1 MATAVEQSQT
11 LSGITD
17 TLNKIKGAL
26 GSMSAEEK
34 AKFDNSGVA
43 SGMKDVFSATGGVF
57 SDLQVENGVLTSRSA
72 QQAVNNANN
81 VIGSAGTS
89 GEKSPM
95 QLLQEANAKLQ
106 KEFEKQKEVNK
117 ELEANASIAQQK
129 AEQPT
134 ATIGG
139 GEGASQPQVDPTT
152 GEPTTAQDGTPT
164 EASTIPGLEDDPV
177 ALAMTQAFNERLA
190 ITNANIQRL
199 QDFVDAEDEDTQ
211 RIISSLKAT
220 AASQTKRIEKEN
232 ARLAQAAQ
240 VAGIIA
246 GRGMY
251 SPEEHE
257 GIVSEVIQE
266 GLDRVADIE
275 NTRDTAIIEAKKAQR
290 EFNYKAYVEMS
301 DMVEALSDLKRQA
314 IIDMKDRLIEIETQE
329 REKQRFD
336 QEQADRNAFIL
347 APELMDATSEEI
359 YKAALA
365 NGIEPGLLAREVQ
378 AYKDEQAM
386 NALDIEGKQQD
397 IALQKERILSEQN
410 DRYIAWQKYQDS
422 LSGADG
428 ELPETDE
435 IMSLERNLE
444 LAKQFNLTTNEGG
457 RTVSLIPNNW
467 TERNIGE
474 FIELYGDVPDS
485 ERKNMIEKYSIITKS
500 LENNPNATDGDL
512 NKVLDSIESPEEKKK
527 RVKEL
532 LFGSAGATKMGHDSL
547 ASQAAVDGL
556 GVTAR
561 VLPGGKAPTTGS
573 YWGRT
578 FTRGEKEAKTWYE
591 RPDVQKDIEDMVNE
605 GLEAYQIVRALA
617 KKFNVSEEK
626 ITEALNNQ

>member
-95 QLLQEANAKLQ
+95 QLLQEANNKLQ

-117 ELEANASIAQQK
+117 QLEADLSINQQK
-129 AEQPT
+129 AEQST
-134 ATIGG
+134 ATTTGG
-139 GEGASQPQVDPTT
+139 AVTSQPQVDPTT

-177 ALAMTQAFNERLA
+177 AQAMTQAFNERLA
-190 ITNANIQRL
+190 ITNANIERL

-211 RIISSLKAT
+211 RIINSLEAT

-240 VAGIIA
+240 VAGIVA

-257 GIVSEVIQE
+257 GIISEVIQE

-336 QEQADRNAFIL
+336 QEQGDRNAFIL

-378 AYKDEQAM
+378 AYKDEQRLTQ
-386 NALDIEGKQQD
+386 LDIQGKEEDIKTQQY
-397 IALQKERILSEQN
+397 N
-410 DRYIAWQKYQDS
+410 RYLAGLKADS
-422 LSGADG
+422 V
-428 ELPETDE
+428 DE
-435 IMSLERNLE
+435 
-444 LAKQFNLTTNEGG
+444 
-457 RTVSLIPNNW
+457 
-467 TERNIGE
+467 
-474 FIELYGDVPDS
+474 
-485 ERKNMIEKYSIITKS
+485 
-500 LENNPNATDGDL
+500 
-512 NKVLDSIESPEEKKK
+512 
-527 RVKEL
+527 
-532 LFGSAGATKMGHDSL
+532 
-547 ASQAAVDGL
+547 
-556 GVTAR
+556 
-561 VLPGGKAPTTGS
+561 GKAPDPMKESELESFASTHKWNPPYGIS
-573 YWGRT
+573 LDVALEI
-578 FTRGEKEAKTWYE
+578 EKEYAGEPAEVKE
-591 RPDVQKDIEDMVNE
+591 RK
-605 GLEAYQIVRALA
+605 AR
-617 KKFNVSEEK
+617 
-626 ITEALNNQ
+626 EALLVSFAGPAETVVADAKSYASTLDDSKGFAGFSRGASYSTMADLREYAGVETNDELFNSPKIERIAQAVAIEAELAGKDLTAEQAFERIVEAINKEKEELEKPLDLSGLDLKKAQERMRNNPLKGEDERSDRSKLTI